1 MLNNMKGETEKRL
14 AEFKK
19 LRKIGEGTY
28 GEVYEALDTTNNN
41 RHVAL
46 KKLRIENKDE
56 GIPITALREM
66 CILKHLHHQNVVEL
80 YEIIQDVDKIV
91 LVFEYADMDLKMY
104 VDKLKTI
111 KDVKTIQS
119 FTLQI
124 LNGLYYCNI
133 NRIIHRDLKPQ
144 NLLITQDLKLKL
156 CDFGL
161 SRMFSLPMGKMTHE
175 IITLWYRPPEVLLGI
190 ENYTTKV
197 DSWSIGCIMAE
208 MIVGKPLFPGDSEIG
223 ELFKIFQVM
232 GTPNEENWPGVSK
245 LPCYK
250 ASFPQWKKKFL
261 KDIFPTFD
269 KDGLDLMEKFLEM
282 DPEKR
287 ITIREALNHPF
298 ITKFK
303 ELEHN
308 VENDKPQSE

>member
-1 MLNNMKGETEKRL
+1 MNMKTDVEKRL
-14 AEFKK
+14 NEFRKV
-19 LRKIGEGTY
+19 RKIGEGTY
-28 GEVYEALDTTNNN
+28 GEVYEAIDTTNN
-41 RHVAL
+41 RRVAM
-46 KKLRIENKDE
+46 KKMRIENKDE

-66 CILKHLHHQNVVEL
+66 CILKHLRHENVVQL

-91 LVFEYADMDLKMY
+91 LIFEYADMDLKMY
-104 VDKLKTI
+104 VDKEKGI
-111 KDVKTIQS
+111 KDLKLIQQ

-144 NLLITQDLKLKL
+144 NLLLKTSEMKLKL

-208 MIVGKPLFPGDSEIG
+208 MITGKPLFPGDCEIG
-223 ELFKIFQVM
+223 QLFKIFQIM
-232 GTPNEENWPGVSK
+232 GTPNEETWPGITK
-245 LPCYK
+245 LKDY
-250 ASFPQWKKKFL
+250 SLLFPQWKPKKL
-261 KDIFPTFD
+261 KDLFPNFD
-269 KDGLDLMEKFLEM
+269 KDGLDLMEKFLQM
-282 DPEKR
+282 DPDTR
-287 ITIREALNHPF
+287 ITIKDALNHPF
-298 ITKFK
+298 
-303 ELEHN
+303 LEK
-308 VENDKPQSE
+308 VRAEEGEDND

>member
-1 MLNNMKGETEKRL
+1 MNMKTDVEKRL
-14 AEFKK
+14 NEFRKV
-19 LRKIGEGTY
+19 RKIGEGTY
-28 GEVYEALDTTNNN
+28 GEVYEAIDTTNN
-41 RHVAL
+41 RRVAM
-46 KKLRIENKDE
+46 KKMRIENKDE

-66 CILKHLHHQNVVEL
+66 CILKHLRHENVVQL

-91 LVFEYADMDLKMY
+91 LIFEYADMDLKMY
-104 VDKLKTI
+104 VDKEKGI
-111 KDVKTIQS
+111 KDLKLIQQ

-144 NLLITQDLKLKL
+144 NLLLITSEMKLKL

-208 MIVGKPLFPGDSEIG
+208 MITGKPLFPGDCEIG
-223 ELFKIFQVM
+223 QLFKIFQIM
-232 GTPNEENWPGVSK
+232 GTPNEETWPGITK
-245 LPCYK
+245 LKDY
-250 ASFPQWKKKFL
+250 SLLFPQWKPKKL
-261 KDIFPTFD
+261 KDLFPNFD
-269 KDGLDLMEKFLEM
+269 KDGLDLMEKFLQM
-282 DPEKR
+282 DPDKR
-287 ITIREALNHPF
+287 ITIKDALNHPF
-298 ITKFK
+298 
-303 ELEHN
+303 LEK
-308 VENDKPQSE
+308 VRAEQGDID

>member
-1 MLNNMKGETEKRL
+1 MNMKTDVEKRL
-14 AEFKK
+14 NEFRKV
-19 LRKIGEGTY
+19 RKIGEGTY
-28 GEVYEALDTTNNN
+28 GEVYEAIDTTNN
-41 RHVAL
+41 RRVAM
-46 KKLRIENKDE
+46 KKMRIENKDE

-66 CILKHLHHQNVVEL
+66 CILKHLRHDNVVKL

-91 LVFEYADMDLKMY
+91 LIFEYADMDLKMY
-104 VDKLKTI
+104 VDKEKGI
-111 KDVKTIQS
+111 KDLKIIQQ

-144 NLLITQDLKLKL
+144 NLLLITSEMKLKL

-208 MIVGKPLFPGDSEIG
+208 MITGKPLFPGDSEIG
-223 ELFKIFQVM
+223 QLFKIFQIM
-232 GTPNEENWPGVSK
+232 GTPNEDSWPGITK
-245 LPCYK
+245 LKDY
-250 ASFPQWKKKFL
+250 SINFPQWKPKKL
-261 KDIFPTFD
+261 KDLFPNFD
-269 KDGLDLMEKFLEM
+269 KDGLDLMEKFLQM
-282 DPEKR
+282 DPDKR
-287 ITIREALNHPF
+287 ITIKDALNHPF
-298 ITKFK
+298 
-303 ELEHN
+303 LEK
-308 VENDKPQSE
+308 VKAEEGDID

>member
-1 MLNNMKGETEKRL
+1 MMSMKTEVEKRL
-14 AEFKK
+14 SEFRKI
-19 LRKIGEGTY
+19 RKIGEGTY

-41 RHVAL
+41 RRVAM
-46 KKLRIENKDE
+46 KKLHIENKDE

-66 CILKHLHHQNVVEL
+66 CILKHLHHENIVEL

-91 LVFEYADMDLKMY
+91 LIFEIADMDLKKY
-104 VDKLKTI
+104 LDKEKCI
-111 KDVKTIQS
+111 KDIKIIQS

-144 NLLITQDLKLKL
+144 NLLITNDLKLKL

-208 MIVGKPLFPGDSEIG
+208 MINGKPLFPGDCEIG
-223 ELFKIFQVM
+223 QLFKIFETL
-232 GTPNEENWPGVSK
+232 GTPTEENWPGVSK
-245 LPCYK
+245 LPEYK
-250 ASFPQWKKKFL
+250 LTFPQWHHKSVKSL
-261 KDIFPTFD
+261 FPDFD
-269 KDGLDLMEKFLEM
+269 SDGLDLMEKFLEM
-282 DPEKR
+282 DPDKR

-303 ELEHN
+303 GGEGDSK
-308 VENDKPQSE
+308 DKE

>member
-1 MLNNMKGETEKRL
+1 MKTDVEKRL
-14 AEFKK
+14 NEFRKV
-19 LRKIGEGTY
+19 RKIGEGTY
-28 GEVYEALDTTNNN
+28 GEVYEAIDTTNN
-41 RHVAL
+41 RRVAM
-46 KKLRIENKDE
+46 KKMRIENKDE

-66 CILKHLHHQNVVEL
+66 CILKHLRHDNVVKL

-91 LVFEYADMDLKMY
+91 LIFEYADMDLKMY
-104 VDKLKTI
+104 VDKEKGI
-111 KDVKTIQS
+111 KDLKIIQQ

-144 NLLITQDLKLKL
+144 NLLLITSEMKLKL

-208 MIVGKPLFPGDSEIG
+208 MITGKPLFPGDSEIG
-223 ELFKIFQVM
+223 QLFKIFQIM
-232 GTPNEENWPGVSK
+232 GTPNEESWPGITK
-245 LPCYK
+245 LKDY
-250 ASFPQWKKKFL
+250 SINFPQWKPKKI
-261 KDIFPTFD
+261 KDLFPNFD
-269 KDGLDLMEKFLEM
+269 KDGLDLMEKFLQM
-282 DPEKR
+282 DPDKR
-287 ITIREALNHPF
+287 ITIKDAINHPF
-298 ITKFK
+298 
-303 ELEHN
+303 LEK
-308 VENDKPQSE
+308 VRAEGGEDND

>member
-1 MLNNMKGETEKRL
+1 MNMKTDVEKRL
-14 AEFKK
+14 NEFRKV
-19 LRKIGEGTY
+19 RKIGEGTY
-28 GEVYEALDTTNNN
+28 GEVYEAIDTTNN
-41 RHVAL
+41 RRVAM
-46 KKLRIENKDE
+46 KKMRIENKDE

-66 CILKHLHHQNVVEL
+66 CILKHLRHENVVQL

-91 LVFEYADMDLKMY
+91 LIFEYADMDLKIY
-104 VDKLKTI
+104 VDKEKGI
-111 KDVKTIQS
+111 KDLKLIQQ

-144 NLLITQDLKLKL
+144 NLLLITSEMKLKL

-208 MIVGKPLFPGDSEIG
+208 MITGKPLFPGDSEIG
-223 ELFKIFQVM
+223 QLFKIFQIM
-232 GTPNEENWPGVSK
+232 GTPNEESWPGITK
-245 LPCYK
+245 LKDY
-250 ASFPQWKKKFL
+250 SINFPQWKPKKI
-261 KDIFPTFD
+261 KDLFPNFD
-269 KDGLDLMEKFLEM
+269 KDGLDLMEKFLQM
-282 DPEKR
+282 DPDKR
-287 ITIREALNHPF
+287 ITIKDALNHPF
-298 ITKFK
+298 
-303 ELEHN
+303 LEK
-308 VENDKPQSE
+308 VKAEEGDID

>member
-1 MLNNMKGETEKRL
+1 MNMKSDVEKRL
-14 AEFKK
+14 NEFRKV
-19 LRKIGEGTY
+19 RKIGEGTY
-28 GEVYEALDTTNNN
+28 GEVYEAIDTTNN
-41 RHVAL
+41 RRVAM
-46 KKLRIENKDE
+46 KKMRIENKDE

-66 CILKHLHHQNVVEL
+66 CILKHLRHDNVVKL

-91 LVFEYADMDLKMY
+91 LIFEYADMDLKMY
-104 VDKLKTI
+104 VDKEKGI
-111 KDVKTIQS
+111 KDLKIIQQ

-144 NLLITQDLKLKL
+144 NLLLITSEMKLKL

-208 MIVGKPLFPGDSEIG
+208 MITGKPLFPGDSEIG
-223 ELFKIFQVM
+223 QLFKIFQIM
-232 GTPNEENWPGVSK
+232 GTPNEESWPGITK
-245 LPCYK
+245 LKDY
-250 ASFPQWKKKFL
+250 SINFPQWKPKKI
-261 KDIFPTFD
+261 KDLFPNFD
-269 KDGLDLMEKFLEM
+269 KDGLDLMEKFLQM
-282 DPEKR
+282 DPDKR
-287 ITIREALNHPF
+287 ITIKDALNHPF
-298 ITKFK
+298 
-303 ELEHN
+303 LEK
-308 VENDKPQSE
+308 VKAEEGDID

>member
-1 MLNNMKGETEKRL
+1 MNMKTDVEKRL
-14 AEFKK
+14 NEFRKV
-19 LRKIGEGTY
+19 RKIGEGTY
-28 GEVYEALDTTNNN
+28 GEVYEAIDTTNN
-41 RHVAL
+41 RRVAM
-46 KKLRIENKDE
+46 KKMRIENKDE

-66 CILKHLHHQNVVEL
+66 CILKHLRHENVVQL

-91 LVFEYADMDLKMY
+91 LIFEYADMDLKMY
-104 VDKLKTI
+104 VDKEKGI
-111 KDVKTIQS
+111 KDLKLIQQ

-144 NLLITQDLKLKL
+144 NLLLKTSEMKLKL

-208 MIVGKPLFPGDSEIG
+208 MITGKPLFPGDSEIG
-223 ELFKIFQVM
+223 QLFKIFQIM
-232 GTPNEENWPGVSK
+232 GTPNEENWPGITK
-245 LPCYK
+245 LKDY
-250 ASFPQWKKKFL
+250 SINFPQWKPKKL
-261 KDIFPTFD
+261 KDLFPNFD
-269 KDGLDLMEKFLEM
+269 KDGLDLMEKFLQM
-282 DPEKR
+282 DPDKR
-287 ITIREALNHPF
+287 ITIKDALNHPF
-298 ITKFK
+298 
-303 ELEHN
+303 LEK
-308 VENDKPQSE
+308 VRAEQGDID

>member
-1 MLNNMKGETEKRL
+1 MNMKTDVEKRL
-14 AEFKK
+14 NEFRKV
-19 LRKIGEGTY
+19 RKIGEGTY
-28 GEVYEALDTTNNN
+28 GEVYEAIDTTNN
-41 RHVAL
+41 RRVAM
-46 KKLRIENKDE
+46 KKMRIENKDE

-66 CILKHLHHQNVVEL
+66 CILKHLRHENVVQL

-91 LVFEYADMDLKMY
+91 LIFEYADMDLKMY
-104 VDKLKTI
+104 VDKEKGI
-111 KDVKTIQS
+111 KDLKIIQQ

-144 NLLITQDLKLKL
+144 NLLLITSEMKLKL

-208 MIVGKPLFPGDSEIG
+208 MITGKPLFPGDSEIG
-223 ELFKIFQVM
+223 QLFKIFQIM
-232 GTPNEENWPGVSK
+232 GTPNEENWPGITK
-245 LPCYK
+245 LKDY
-250 ASFPQWKKKFL
+250 SINFPQWKPKKL
-261 KDIFPTFD
+261 KDLFPNFD
-269 KDGLDLMEKFLEM
+269 KDGLDLMEKFLQM
-282 DPEKR
+282 DPDKR
-287 ITIREALNHPF
+287 ITIKDALNHPF
-298 ITKFK
+298 
-303 ELEHN
+303 LEK
-308 VENDKPQSE
+308 VRAEEGEDND

>member
-1 MLNNMKGETEKRL
+1 MNMKTDVEKRL
-14 AEFKK
+14 NEFRKV
-19 LRKIGEGTY
+19 RKIGEGTY
-28 GEVYEALDTTNNN
+28 GEVYEAIDTTNN
-41 RHVAL
+41 RRVAM
-46 KKLRIENKDE
+46 KKMRIENKDE

-66 CILKHLHHQNVVEL
+66 CILKHLHHENVVEL

-91 LVFEYADMDLKMY
+91 LIFEYADMDLKMY
-104 VDKLKTI
+104 VDKEKGI
-111 KDVKTIQS
+111 KDLKIIQQ

-144 NLLITQDLKLKL
+144 NLLLITSEMKLKL

-208 MIVGKPLFPGDSEIG
+208 MITGKPLFPGDSEIG
-223 ELFKIFQVM
+223 QLFKIFQIM
-232 GTPNEENWPGVSK
+232 GTPNEETWPGITK
-245 LPCYK
+245 LKDY
-250 ASFPQWKKKFL
+250 SINFPQWKPKKL
-261 KDIFPTFD
+261 KDLFPNFD
-269 KDGLDLMEKFLEM
+269 KDGLDLMEKFLQM
-282 DPEKR
+282 DPDKR
-287 ITIREALNHPF
+287 ITIKDALNHPF
-298 ITKFK
+298 
-303 ELEHN
+303 LEK
-308 VENDKPQSE
+308 VRAEEGDID

>member
-1 MLNNMKGETEKRL
+1 MKTDVEKRL
-14 AEFKK
+14 NEFRKV
-19 LRKIGEGTY
+19 RKIGEGTY
-28 GEVYEALDTTNNN
+28 GEVYEAIDTTNN
-41 RHVAL
+41 RRVAM
-46 KKLRIENKDE
+46 KKMRIENKDE

-66 CILKHLHHQNVVEL
+66 CILKHLRHDNVVKL

-91 LVFEYADMDLKMY
+91 LIFEYADMDLKMY
-104 VDKLKTI
+104 VDKEKGI
-111 KDVKTIQS
+111 KDLKIIQQ

-144 NLLITQDLKLKL
+144 NLLLITSEMKLKL

-208 MIVGKPLFPGDSEIG
+208 MITGKPLFPGDSEIG
-223 ELFKIFQVM
+223 QLFKIFQIM
-232 GTPNEENWPGVSK
+232 GTPNEESWPGITK
-245 LPCYK
+245 LKDY
-250 ASFPQWKKKFL
+250 SINFPQWKPKKI
-261 KDIFPTFD
+261 KDLFPNFD
-269 KDGLDLMEKFLEM
+269 KDGLDLMEKFLQM
-282 DPEKR
+282 DPDKR
-287 ITIREALNHPF
+287 ITIKDALNHPF
-298 ITKFK
+298 
-303 ELEHN
+303 LEK
-308 VENDKPQSE
+308 VKAEEGDID

>member
-1 MLNNMKGETEKRL
+1 MNMKTDVEKRL
-14 AEFKK
+14 NEFRKV
-19 LRKIGEGTY
+19 RKIGEGTY
-28 GEVYEALDTTNNN
+28 GEVYEAIDTTNN
-41 RHVAL
+41 RRVAM
-46 KKLRIENKDE
+46 KKMRIENKDE

-66 CILKHLHHQNVVEL
+66 CILKHLRHENVVQL

-91 LVFEYADMDLKMY
+91 LIFEYADMDLKMY
-104 VDKLKTI
+104 VDKEKGI
-111 KDVKTIQS
+111 KDLKIIQQ

-144 NLLITQDLKLKL
+144 NLLLITSEMKLKL

-208 MIVGKPLFPGDSEIG
+208 MITGKPLFPGDSEIG
-223 ELFKIFQVM
+223 QLFKIFQIM
-232 GTPNEENWPGVSK
+232 GTPNEENWPGITK
-245 LPCYK
+245 LKDY
-250 ASFPQWKKKFL
+250 SINFPQWKPKKL
-261 KDIFPTFD
+261 KDLFPNFD
-269 KDGLDLMEKFLEM
+269 KDGLDLMEKFLQM
-282 DPEKR
+282 DPDKR

-298 ITKFK
+298 IERIKNGA
-303 ELEHN
+303 LG
-308 VENDKPQSE
+308 ENND

>member
-1 MLNNMKGETEKRL
+1 MNMKTDVEKRL
-14 AEFKK
+14 NEFRKV
-19 LRKIGEGTY
+19 RKIGEGTY
-28 GEVYEALDTTNNN
+28 GEVYEAIDTTNN
-41 RHVAL
+41 RRVAM
-46 KKLRIENKDE
+46 KKMRIENKDE

-66 CILKHLHHQNVVEL
+66 CILKHLRHENVVQL

-91 LVFEYADMDLKMY
+91 LIFEYADMDLKMY
-104 VDKLKTI
+104 VDKEKGI
-111 KDVKTIQS
+111 KDLKIIQQ

-144 NLLITQDLKLKL
+144 NLLLITSEMKLKL

-208 MIVGKPLFPGDSEIG
+208 MITGKPLFPGDSEIG
-223 ELFKIFQVM
+223 QLFKIFQIM
-232 GTPNEENWPGVSK
+232 GTPNEENWPGITK
-245 LPCYK
+245 LKDY
-250 ASFPQWKKKFL
+250 SINFPQWKPKKL
-261 KDIFPTFD
+261 KDLFPNFD
-269 KDGLDLMEKFLEM
+269 KDGLDLMEKFLQM
-282 DPEKR
+282 DPDKR
-287 ITIREALNHPF
+287 ITIKDALNHPF
-298 ITKFK
+298 
-303 ELEHN
+303 LEK
-308 VENDKPQSE
+308 VRAEQGDID

>member
-1 MLNNMKGETEKRL
+1 MNMKTDVEKRL
-14 AEFKK
+14 NEFRKV
-19 LRKIGEGTY
+19 RKIGEGTY
-28 GEVYEALDTTNNN
+28 GEVYEAIDTTNN
-41 RHVAL
+41 RRVAM
-46 KKLRIENKDE
+46 KKMRIENKDE

-66 CILKHLHHQNVVEL
+66 CILKHLRHDNVVKL

-91 LVFEYADMDLKMY
+91 LIFEYADMDLKIY
-104 VDKLKTI
+104 VDKEKGI
-111 KDVKTIQS
+111 KDLKLIQQ

-144 NLLITQDLKLKL
+144 NLLLITSEMKLKL

-208 MIVGKPLFPGDSEIG
+208 MITGKPLFPGDSEIG
-223 ELFKIFQVM
+223 QLFKIFQIM
-232 GTPNEENWPGVSK
+232 GTPNEESWPGITK
-245 LPCYK
+245 LKDY
-250 ASFPQWKKKFL
+250 SINFPQWKPKKL
-261 KDIFPTFD
+261 KDLFPNFD
-269 KDGLDLMEKFLEM
+269 KDGLDLMEKFLQM
-282 DPEKR
+282 DPDKR
-287 ITIREALNHPF
+287 ITIKDALNHPF
-298 ITKFK
+298 
-303 ELEHN
+303 LEK
-308 VENDKPQSE
+308 VRAEEGDID

>member
-1 MLNNMKGETEKRL
+1 MNMKTDVEKRL
-14 AEFKK
+14 NEFRKV
-19 LRKIGEGTY
+19 RKIGEGTY
-28 GEVYEALDTTNNN
+28 GEVYEAIDTTNN
-41 RHVAL
+41 RRVAM
-46 KKLRIENKDE
+46 KKMRIENKDE

-66 CILKHLHHQNVVEL
+66 CILKHLRHDNVVKL

-91 LVFEYADMDLKMY
+91 LIFEYADMDLKMY
-104 VDKLKTI
+104 VDKEKGI
-111 KDVKTIQS
+111 KDLKIIQQ

-144 NLLITQDLKLKL
+144 NLLLITSEMKLKL

-208 MIVGKPLFPGDSEIG
+208 MITGKPLFPGDSEIG
-223 ELFKIFQVM
+223 QLFKIFQIM
-232 GTPNEENWPGVSK
+232 GTPNEESWPGITK
-245 LPCYK
+245 LKDY
-250 ASFPQWKKKFL
+250 SINFPQWKPKKI
-261 KDIFPTFD
+261 KDLFPNFD
-269 KDGLDLMEKFLEM
+269 KDGLDLMEKFLQM
-282 DPEKR
+282 DPDKR
-287 ITIREALNHPF
+287 ITIKDALNHPF
-298 ITKFK
+298 
-303 ELEHN
+303 LEK
-308 VENDKPQSE
+308 VRAEEGEDND

>member
-1 MLNNMKGETEKRL
+1 MNMKTDVEKRL
-14 AEFKK
+14 NEFRKV
-19 LRKIGEGTY
+19 RKIGEGTY
-28 GEVYEALDTTNNN
+28 GEVYEAIDTTNN
-41 RHVAL
+41 RRVAM
-46 KKLRIENKDE
+46 KKMRIENKDE

-66 CILKHLHHQNVVEL
+66 CILKHLRHENVVQL

-91 LVFEYADMDLKMY
+91 LIFEYADMDLKIY
-104 VDKLKTI
+104 VDKEKGI
-111 KDVKTIQS
+111 KDLKLIQQ

-144 NLLITQDLKLKL
+144 NLLLITSEMKLKL

-208 MIVGKPLFPGDSEIG
+208 MITGKPLFPGDSEIG
-223 ELFKIFQVM
+223 QLFKIFQIM
-232 GTPNEENWPGVSK
+232 GTPNEESWPGITK
-245 LPCYK
+245 LKDY
-250 ASFPQWKKKFL
+250 SINFPQWKPKKL
-261 KDIFPTFD
+261 KDLFPNFD
-269 KDGLDLMEKFLEM
+269 KDGLDLMEKFLQM
-282 DPEKR
+282 DPDKR
-287 ITIREALNHPF
+287 ITIKDALNHPF
-298 ITKFK
+298 
-303 ELEHN
+303 LEK
-308 VENDKPQSE
+308 VRAEQGDID